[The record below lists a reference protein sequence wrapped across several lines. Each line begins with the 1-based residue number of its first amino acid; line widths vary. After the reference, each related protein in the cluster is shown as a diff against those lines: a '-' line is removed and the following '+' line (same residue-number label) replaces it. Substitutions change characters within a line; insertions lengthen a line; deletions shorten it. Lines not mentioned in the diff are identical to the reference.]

1 MGTRSLDIALISA
14 YDLKNVNV
22 LSNMHVYAVATFS
35 GESQTTSVHRD
46 CGVKPNWNHRM
57 RFTVDEASLSQNNLH
72 ITYSV
77 KASRGCFGDSDLGK
91 VHVSIQEMLAQ
102 SNNGLEEKNMTY
114 NITTP
119 GGRSKGYLNVSFKFS
134 PALPTPTM
142 AVAPIYDTPPPGMS
156 YPPPG
161 TAGAGGYPLPDHHAE
176 SNSPYPPPAQGGY
189 PPPPPPQLMAAPP
202 APTTASSPIYDTPP
216 PGMSYPPPGT
226 VGAGSYPPP
235 DHHVGSN
242 SPYPPPSQRGYPPPD
257 NHHDGVNSAHPPPD
271 KGVYPPPDQHG
282 GYLPPDQHGGYPLP
296 QSSSP
301 IPPPNSCYSSTA
313 GFLQLTPTAPRGQ
326 GMECSHKALHPFH
339 PLTHVIHHRQD
350 SYNCCRRRL
359 RRWGMEVLHNLRFHR
374 RHPQVGII
382 TRHRVQGLVEC
393 QHMEIIMVDRL
404 RHRNKRAVA
413 VVVVWVWRPS
423 GTRNGSRSVGR
434 AGCCKYDGLGFGLR
448 LKEWIDN
455 RGILI

>member
-1 MGTRSLDIALISA
+1 MGTRSLDITLISA

-102 SNNGLEEKNMTY
+102 SNNGSEEKSMTY

-134 PALPTPTM
+134 PAPPAPAM
-142 AVAPIYDTPPPGMS
+142 AAAPIYDTPQPGMS

-161 TAGAGGYPLPDHHAE
+161 TVGGY
-176 SNSPYPPPAQGGY
+176 
-189 PPPPPPQLMAAPP
+189 PPPPQLMAAPP

-235 DHHVGSN
+235 DHHAGSN

-271 KGVYPPPDQHG
+271 KGVYPLPDQHG
-282 GYLPPDQHGGYPLP
+282 GYPPPDQHGGYPLP

-301 IPPPNSCYSSTA
+301 IPPPNSGYPPPA
-313 GFLQLTPTAPRGQ
+313 GFPQLPPPPLGYGGTPQPQTPPPALASGYNYPPPGPGPSGMSAYGNYHGRPVAPPKQTGGGGGSGL
-326 GMECSHKALHPFH
+326 GMAAGVGLGMGAGAL
-339 PLTHVIHHRQD
+339 
-350 SYNCCRRRL
+350 
-359 RRWGMEVLHNLRFHR
+359 G
-374 RHPQVGII
+374 
-382 TRHRVQGLVEC
+382 GL
-393 QHMEIIMVDRL
+393 
-404 RHRNKRAVA
+404 AVA
-413 VVVVWVWRPS
+413 SMMDWDLDS
-423 GTRNGSRSVGR
+423 
-434 AGCCKYDGLGFGLR
+434 D
-448 LKEWIDN
+448 
-455 RGILI
+455 